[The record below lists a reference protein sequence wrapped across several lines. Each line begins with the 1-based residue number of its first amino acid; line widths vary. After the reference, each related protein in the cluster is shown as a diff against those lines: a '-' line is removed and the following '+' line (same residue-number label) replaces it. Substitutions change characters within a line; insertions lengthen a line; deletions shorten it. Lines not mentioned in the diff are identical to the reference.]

1 MNASKNEIAIDSV
14 TSTRNKVAFFKN
26 SLAIYRDD
34 FVEIAFKRS
43 NLEQTYSQ
51 VRIIFTLTTKA
62 HPMNQFVSSTITKQ
76 HTITSKLN
84 RGSFDYSLGNKGGKL
99 LK

>member
-51 VRIIFTLTTKA
+51 VRIIFYVNNKSASNEPVRIEYDYETTYYNFK
-62 HPMNQFVSSTITKQ
+62 VK
-76 HTITSKLN
+76 
-84 RGSFDYSLGNKGGKL
+84 
-99 LK
+99 